1 MTQRLSGLYLRCR
14 TWLTH
19 SQDPLLYCA
28 GVTVTLFLGC
38 ALLSVSP
45 YDSHVTYCSCDV
57 NCPCDVHCTRYS
69 IVLRVLYSLDLSSV
83 YP

>member
-1 MTQRLSGLYLRCR
+1 M
-14 TWLTH
+14 
-19 SQDPLLYCA
+19 
-28 GVTVTLFLGC
+28 VTLFLGC

-45 YDSHVTYCSCDV
+45 YDSHMTYCSRDI
-57 NCPCDVHCTRYS
+57 NCSCDVHCTHYS